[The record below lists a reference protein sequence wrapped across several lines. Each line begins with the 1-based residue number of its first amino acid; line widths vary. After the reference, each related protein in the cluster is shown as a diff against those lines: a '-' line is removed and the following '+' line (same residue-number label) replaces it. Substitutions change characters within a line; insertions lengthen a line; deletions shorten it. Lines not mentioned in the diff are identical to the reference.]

1 MLTEQGQV
9 VGVSGEFAWVETQ
22 RRAVCDSCTAQH
34 GCGSG
39 TLAKVLGRKRVR
51 VKALNRLG
59 AAVGDRVIV
68 SLEDEALVRG
78 SLAVYAVPILWMLG
92 GALLGELILNPS
104 ASTESDL
111 ITVVSGLAGLA
122 AGLYWLRR
130 YSAKIA
136 RDARYQPSVTAF
148 DGETSEMAVA
158 SVARPVEWSG
168 RDGRR

>member
-1 MLTEQGQV
+1 
-9 VGVSGEFAWVETQ
+9 
-22 RRAVCDSCTAQH
+22 
-34 GCGSG
+34 
-39 TLAKVLGRKRVR
+39 
-51 VKALNRLG
+51 
-59 AAVGDRVIV
+59 
-68 SLEDEALVRG
+68 
-78 SLAVYAVPILWMLG
+78 MLG

-136 RDARYQPSVTAF
+136 GDARYQPSVTAF
-148 DGETSEMAVA
+148 DRETSEIAVD

>member
-1 MLTEQGQV
+1 

-39 TLAKVLGRKRVR
+39 TLAKILGHRRVR
-51 VKALNRLG
+51 VRALNHLG
-59 AAVGDRVIV
+59 AEVGDRVIV

-92 GALLGELILNPS
+92 GAALGELILNPS
-104 ASTESDL
+104 GSTESDL

-130 YSAKIA
+130 YSAKIS

-148 DGETSEMAVA
+148 DKGDSEMAAA
-158 SVARPVEWSG
+158 SVARPVEWFG
-168 RDGRR
+168 RDGPR